1 MPDLKKVLRDLADAY
16 EKEEEGESSKALT
29 ERIDRLEAQLA
40 GKNPTRAQVEDAAD
54 ELELDDDELA
64 AVKEFLAERRKGEA
78 PGGEAEPDAAGD
90 DAGSAASETKR
101 TRPGRK
107 SGQVYKWD
115 VDDDGNVVELD
126 IPKVFSGEDEPERVE
141 LPDAA
146 EDAA

>member
-1 MPDLKKVLRDLADAY
+1 LKQVLRDLANAY
-16 EKEEEGESSKALT
+16 EKEEEGESSRALT

-40 GKNPTRAQVEDAAD
+40 GKNPTKTQVEDAAE

-64 AVKEFLAERRKGEA
+64 AVKEFLAERRKGSDAHGTPDGAA
-78 PGGEAEPDAAGD
+78 PD
-90 DAGSAASETKR
+90 GSAGGDPPKPK

-115 VDDDGNVVELD
+115 VDDDGNVIALD
-126 IPKVFSGEDEPERVE
+126 IPKVFSGDDEPDRVE
-141 LPDAA
+141 LPAETEDE